1 MLAGKLKEA
10 KGLRLILGY
19 FGLFMIVEGLVT
31 IFPLA
36 ILAFYRNEWECY
48 LDFLVPGVGSM
59 ALGAL
64 IFLMTTAFR
73 KKGKLQ
79 KNEDSL
85 LLVLLWI
92 SALAIGAL
100 PFYLTQFPILNN
112 NNDSINL
119 GMSYTESFFEATS
132 GYSTTGLTV
141 IPQKVYLSGLDS
153 SDYGWSHVFLFH
165 RAIMQ
170 FVGGAG
176 LVLLVASIISS
187 KNNFKLFFAEGHNDR
202 LLPNLGKNA
211 KLIFGIYSGWIFVGS
226 VALWLAGMTP
236 FDAFCHATAALA
248 TGGFGTRADSLAYY
262 SSNAYQSLSNGN
274 LLYTGNGLAI
284 EGITCLLMIAGQTN
298 FVLHTLLLTGK
309 IKELSRDIEIKTAT
323 FVIIVATIITTLVT
337 YNEHVNYYD
346 YLEDM
351 SIWTSLRYNFF
362 NVVSTV
368 TTTGFTNFPSM
379 AYLGHFTIFISIII
393 MSIGGGM
400 GSTAGGLKQYRVAL
414 LAKEFSSSFKNR
426 YSSER
431 FLHTNT
437 IVRMGQVKEIE
448 ADEVKEATDYSILY
462 IAFTLLGAIALL
474 CLKDVKDIINAEE
487 AAYEWSSA
495 LSSAGITVID
505 FADYKASNG
514 TIHYDALLWLLTTAM
529 FLGRLEILPVF
540 YALKR
545 IFVTPIENIQKHLQ
559 KKKHSKSMEE

>member
-1 MLAGKLKEA
+1 MLKGKLKEA

-31 IFPLA
+31 IFPLV
-36 ILAFYRNEWECY
+36 ILAFYHNEWECY

-59 ALGAL
+59 ALGSL

-85 LLVLLWI
+85 LLVLIWI

-100 PFYLTQFPILNN
+100 PFYLTQFSILNN
-112 NNDSINL
+112 NNDAINL

-248 TGGFGTRADSLAYY
+248 TGGFGTRADSIAYY
-262 SSNAYQSLSNGN
+262 SSSAYQSLTNGN

-298 FVLHTLLLTGK
+298 FVLHTLLLTGR
-309 IKELSRDIEIKTAT
+309 IKELSKDIEIKTAT

-337 YNEHVNYYD
+337 YNEHVNYYE

-462 IAFTLLGAIALL
+462 IAFTLLGATALL
-474 CLKDVKDIINAEE
+474 CLKDVKDAINAEE

-495 LSSAGITVID
+495 LSSTGITVID

-514 TIHYDALLWLLTTAM
+514 IIHYDALLWLLTTAM
-529 FLGRLEILPVF
+529 FLGRLEILPIF

-545 IFVTPIENIQKHLQ
+545 ILVTPIESIQKHLQ
-559 KKKHSKSMEE
+559 KKKHLKSMEE